1 MTRLFVLAAALA
13 APSDPPPDESEPS
26 GSDASSPVVT
36 KTPELTTF
44 VEAEYPESAR
54 AEGRVGT
61 VGLVFT
67 IQADGTVT
75 DIEVSSSAGADL
87 DAAAVAAVTQFVFS
101 PALIDDEPGAVRI
114 RYDYAFTLET
124 KVEEVPIPEPE
135 IPSGVLRG
143 QLLERGTRAPLPGME
158 IRLPALGSEAFTDA
172 EGRFEFEAVPAGTV
186 TIIVRD
192 PLYAELEDEE
202 TVMTGQATEVTYYL
216 ERTGFEDGITVVG
229 RRPKKQVVRR
239 TLTIQEIRTIPGT
252 QGDAL
257 KVIQNLPG
265 VARQVISDEI
275 VLRGGGRS
283 QAFVDQHPIPLA
295 FHFGGLR
302 STVSSGLIENI
313 DLYPGNFGAEY
324 GRLNGGI
331 IEIGLRSPRTD
342 GYHGFIEADF
352 FDAGFL
358 LEGPIDEHWSFAVAG
373 RRSYIDQLLPLVLD
387 AEILGNFNTAP
398 RYYDGQV
405 LVEGKYGRHT
415 VRALGLFSS
424 DLLEI
429 LFPRGDESDT
439 GVRFGQDWEGAR
451 LEWTF
456 RPDERVRNELSVSY
470 LQQESGFGVDFGGG
484 PSVGLDVIERR
495 LTLRDTLNLELADWA
510 KLRVGTDSE
519 LLLANYSGRVPAPP
533 REGEPSANG
542 KPNEDI
548 FREFDADLDAL
559 SPSLWS
565 DVELEFGAVTLLPGV
580 RVDYFG
586 GTEDFEA
593 QPRLAVRYK
602 LQPATTLKGAVG
614 LYAEPPSPDETSDE
628 FGNPDIGPE
637 RSVHYSLGFER
648 RLTDALSV
656 DLIGFYKT
664 LDDLITSVDDPSVQV
679 RNQGQGRAFGLE
691 LLIRHDLTE
700 RFFGWIAYTLMRSE
714 REDEPGAD
722 TRPFDLD
729 QTHNLI
735 VVGQYKITPTWVVG
749 LRFRYVTGN
758 PTTPVTS
765 ADFDADEGTF
775 VPVYGA
781 VNSDRLPAFHQLD
794 LRVDKNWV
802 FDTWKLTAYLDVQNV
817 YNRENPE
824 GIEYSFDYRE
834 SVTQAGLPIIPSLG
848 LRGEF

>member
-26 GSDASSPVVT
+26 GSDASSPDVT

-239 TLTIQEIRTIPGT
+239 TLTIQEIRTIPGPP
-252 QGDAL
+252 GDAL

-358 LEGPIDEHWSFAVAG
+358 LEGPIDEHWSFAWATSTPRRGTTTARCWWKASTGATQSARWGSSPATCSRSCSPAATRVTPAYASDRTG
-373 RRSYIDQLLPLVLD
+373 R
-387 AEILGNFNTAP
+387 AP
-398 RYYDGQV
+398 GW
-405 LVEGKYGRHT
+405 
-415 VRALGLFSS
+415 S
-424 DLLEI
+424 
-429 LFPRGDESDT
+429 
-439 GVRFGQDWEGAR
+439 
-451 LEWTF
+451 
-456 RPDERVRNELSVSY
+456 
-470 LQQESGFGVDFGGG
+470 G
-484 PSVGLDVIERR
+484 PSGP
-495 LTLRDTLNLELADWA
+495 T
-510 KLRVGTDSE
+510 
-519 LLLANYSGRVPAPP
+519 SGC
-533 REGEPSANG
+533 
-542 KPNEDI
+542 
-548 FREFDADLDAL
+548 
-559 SPSLWS
+559 
-565 DVELEFGAVTLLPGV
+565 
-580 RVDYFG
+580 
-586 GTEDFEA
+586 
-593 QPRLAVRYK
+593 
-602 LQPATTLKGAVG
+602 
-614 LYAEPPSPDETSDE
+614 ETSSAS
-628 FGNPDIGPE
+628 PTSS
-637 RSVHYSLGFER
+637 RS
-648 RLTDALSV
+648 
-656 DLIGFYKT
+656 
-664 LDDLITSVDDPSVQV
+664 
-679 RNQGQGRAFGLE
+679 RAS
-691 LLIRHDLTE
+691 
-700 RFFGWIAYTLMRSE
+700 AS
-714 REDEPGAD
+714 
-722 TRPFDLD
+722 
-729 QTHNLI
+729 
-735 VVGQYKITPTWVVG
+735 
-749 LRFRYVTGN
+749 
-758 PTTPVTS
+758 TS
-765 ADFDADEGTF
+765 AGGHRWDWTSSSAASPYAT
-775 VPVYGA
+775 
-781 VNSDRLPAFHQLD
+781 R
-794 LRVDKNWV
+794 
-802 FDTWKLTAYLDVQNV
+802 
-817 YNRENPE
+817 
-824 GIEYSFDYRE
+824 
-834 SVTQAGLPIIPSLG
+834 
-848 LRGEF
+848 